1 MVIAIEDV
9 LAGKLDLGTV
19 IDPDRPNPPPVT
31 PGEVLLEEYMRPLG
45 LTIRS
50 LAAALRVPPN
60 RISAIVRGQRAI
72 TAGTALRLAR
82 YFGTSPQLWL
92 NLQTNFELHRALAA
106 EGPTVERDVRPRP
119 QAA

>member
-1 MVIAIEDV
+1 MGIAMDDV
-9 LAGKLDLGTV
+9 LAGKLDLAEV
-19 IDPDRPNPPPVT
+19 VDPGRPSPSPVT
-31 PGEVLLEEYMRPLG
+31 PGEILLEEFMRPLG
-45 LTIRS
+45 LTTRG

-60 RISAIVRGQRAI
+60 RISDIVRGRRAI

-92 NLQTNFELHRALAA
+92 NLQANFELRRAVETEWAA
-106 EGPTVERDVRPRP
+106 VERDVRPRP

>member
-1 MVIAIEDV
+1 MSIAIEDV
-9 LAGKLDLGTV
+9 LTGKVDLGEV
-19 IDPDRPNPPPVT
+19 IDTSRPNPLPVA
-31 PGEVLLEEYMRPLG
+31 PGEILLEEFMRPLG
-45 LTIRS
+45 LTTRG

-60 RISAIVRGQRAI
+60 RISDIVRGRRAI

-92 NLQTNFELHRALAA
+92 SLQTNFELRRAVETEGAA
-106 EGPTVERDVRPRP
+106 VERDVRPRP